1 MFQPPQHKFAK
12 GDGWGTTDTPH
23 TSWGCIC
30 IYSINLGNSGM
41 ISFSTWKL
49 YNSFG
54 LTSKMMPGAKLNHLM
69 GESETIPTN
78 NLRHVPIP
86 LCTSDLK
93 VGLGEMEKEPN
104 PLGIQDLGCDLLKI
118 KSSFP
123 ASNFTC
129 YNQPSQPL
137 HPKHLRSKRKILLQR
152 ASLIRQQKLLYSTS
166 SSFGMSLFVQF
177 EGCTI

>member
-1 MFQPPQHKFAK
+1 
-12 GDGWGTTDTPH
+12 
-23 TSWGCIC
+23 
-30 IYSINLGNSGM
+30 
-41 ISFSTWKL
+41 
-49 YNSFG
+49 
-54 LTSKMMPGAKLNHLM
+54 MPGAKLNHLM
-69 GESETIPTN
+69 GESKTIPTN
-78 NLRHVPIP
+78 NLRRVPIP

-93 VGLGEMEKEPN
+93 VGLGGMEKEPN